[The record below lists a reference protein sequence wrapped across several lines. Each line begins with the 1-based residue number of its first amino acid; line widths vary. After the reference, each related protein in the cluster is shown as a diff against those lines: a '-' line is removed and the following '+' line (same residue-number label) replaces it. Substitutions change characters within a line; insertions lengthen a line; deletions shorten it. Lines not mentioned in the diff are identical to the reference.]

1 MEFEKLNTN
10 SQMPKSRIMPLF
22 LDDLKISNTAKVLYC
37 RLLDVAR
44 KHHRDAFDK
53 NISLAIEYRI
63 WEMARDLNCSQSTIK
78 RALNT
83 LEHEGLIKRIRKVSG
98 KPNDIYVNFPDDLP
112 KSEHKNET
120 PTEHMAKTEKLLR
133 EALGK
138 DTISTRSN
146 HFDESEVNAND

>member
-1 MEFEKLNTN
+1 MEFEKLNTI
-10 SQMPKSRIMPLF
+10 SQMPKSRMMPLF
-22 LDDLKISNTAKVLYC
+22 LDDLKISNTTKVLYC

-44 KHHRDAFDK
+44 KRHRDTFDK
-53 NISLAIEYRI
+53 NISIAIEYRI

-98 KPNDIYVNFPDDLP
+98 TPNDIYVNFPDDLP
-112 KSEHKNET
+112 TSEHKNES
-120 PTEHMAKTEKLLR
+120 PTEHIARTERLLR

-146 HFDESEVNAND
+146 RSDKSEVNAND

>member
-1 MEFEKLNTN
+1 MEFEKLNNN

-44 KHHRDAFDK
+44 NRHRDTFDK

-83 LEHEGLIKRIRKVSG
+83 LEREELITRIRKVSG

-112 KSEHKNET
+112 KSEHKNES
-120 PTEHMAKTEKLLR
+120 PTEHMARTEKLLR

-138 DTISTRSN
+138 DAISTRSN
-146 HFDESEVNAND
+146 RFDESEVNAHD